1 MQYRFE
7 GSRIRDLFADRLYR
21 SGSKAEGTDEILREI
36 PWKVLALF
44 TDLVPLSVRNF
55 NFPSRRFIYRD

>member
-21 SGSKAEGTDEILREI
+21 SGSKAEGTDEILWEI
-36 PWKVLALF
+36 PWE
-44 TDLVPLSVRNF
+44 S
-55 NFPSRRFIYRD
+55 SRTFHGSSAFIREEFQLP